1 MIVGNLPSA
10 ELRRRLTAPGL
21 RIRIGPV
28 VAQIQSSSEVVRSC
42 IALHYAAH
50 ELAAADE
57 FADFRVSLQESR
69 GLARLFR
76 PPKAIFGFDG
86 TPPFQPL
93 PAHQGFAL
101 LEWGLNW
108 AIAAYCHQ
116 YLIVHAAIVERD
128 DRALLLP
135 APPGSGKSTLCAAL
149 VARGW
154 RLLSDELALID
165 IDSGRAIPIPRP
177 ISLKNQSIALI
188 GGFWPEA
195 KMSAIVPD
203 TLKGSVVHVQPPPAN
218 VQASRSF
225 PKLGWIVLPRY
236 EADRPT
242 ELVPLSRG
250 VGFMQLVD
258 NAFNYSMHGR
268 RGFEVLS
275 DIVAGAHAFQFH
287 YGGSLDDAV
296 RTFDSLLQ

>member
-1 MIVGNLPSA
+1 MIVGNLASA
-10 ELRRRLTAPGL
+10 DLRRRLEAPGL

-50 ELAAADE
+50 ELAADDE

-69 GLARLFR
+69 GFARLW
-76 PPKAIFGFDG
+76 PPKAVFNFDG

-108 AIAAYCHQ
+108 AVAGHCHQ
-116 YLIVHAAIVERD
+116 YLIIHAAIVERD
-128 DRALLLP
+128 GRALLLP

-165 IDSGRAIPIPRP
+165 VDSGKAVPMPRP
-177 ISLKNQSIALI
+177 ISLKNRSIALI

-203 TLKGSVVHVQPPPAN
+203 TLKGSVVHVQPPPGN
-218 VQASRSF
+218 VQASRSC
-225 PKLGWIVLPRY
+225 PTLGWIVMPRY

-268 RGFEVLS
+268 RGFEVLT
-275 DIVAGAHAFQFH
+275 DVVEGARAFQFH

-296 RTFDSLLQ
+296 RTFDGLLQ